1 MLKKK
6 IGIYA
11 LILAMAAA
19 GLAGCGTTEKANP
32 SEKPLSKS
40 GDKEGDKSFSVV
52 CTIFPEY
59 DWTKEILGEHADDA
73 EITYLLDNGIDLHN
87 YQPTADDILT
97 ISSCDLFVY
106 VGGES
111 DEWVENALAEAT
123 NKDMKVINLMDV
135 LGDSAKVEELKE
147 GMQESEHEHSHDH
160 NTDFEDYDVKDRTLS
175 EWDGSWQSTYPL
187 LLDGSL
193 DEVWEHKAEEDDTM
207 SAEDYKKKYT
217 TAYETDVVTININAP
232 EIEYVTAEKS
242 IKAEYD
248 YSGFYIRT
256 KDDGS
261 KQVRYKFEKKSGDD
275 SAAKYIVFSDHNI
288 EPSEPEHFHLY
299 SGNDGFDTLVEEGTH
314 FPTYYPSALTADD
327 IVEEMTGGES
337 HDHDHSK
344 EVSTF
349 EDDEVKDRSLSD
361 WAGEWQSAYPLVLD
375 GSLDEAWEHK
385 SEDGSMTAEE
395 YKDYYTIGYKT
406 DISSV
411 KIDGDNITF
420 TYDDGKTVSSDYEY
434 TGYFIQN
441 WSTGTKAAMYRFEA
455 VDKESGAPVYIE
467 FNDHMIEP
475 EKAEHFHLRMSNE
488 SYDAIVDP
496 EGNWPT
502 FFDAALTPDEVCDEV
517 IGHGHSDE
525 DEDEE
530 EHEHEDEHEE
540 EHEDEHEHHHEEG
553 EEEYDEHVWLSVKN
567 AKTICGAIEKELEAI
582 DPDNAADYKANLE
595 SYTAKLDEL
604 DNSFKTLVDSAS
616 SKTLV
621 FGDRFPF
628 RYFVDDYGLD
638 YYAAFIGCSAETEA
652 SFETIAFLADKVNEL
667 DCGTIFTLENSS
679 KDIANSI
686 ISASGKSAEIAE
698 LNSLQ
703 SISADDIANGTS
715 YLSIMQ
721 KNYDVLAGVLK

>member
-19 GLAGCGTTEKANP
+19 GLAGCGTAEKANS

-40 GDKEGDKSFSVV
+40 GGKEGNKSFSVV

-73 EITYLLDNGIDLHN
+73 EITYLLDNGVDLHN
-87 YQPTADDILT
+87 YQPTADDILK

-111 DEWVENALAEAT
+111 DEWVENALAEA
-123 NKDMKVINLMDV
+123 NNEDMKVVELMDV

-147 GMQESEHEHSHDH
+147 GMQEDEHE
-160 NTDFEDYDVKDRTLS
+160 
-175 EWDGSWQSTYPL
+175 
-187 LLDGSL
+187 
-193 DEVWEHKAEEDDTM
+193 
-207 SAEDYKKKYT
+207 
-217 TAYETDVVTININAP
+217 
-232 EIEYVTAEKS
+232 
-242 IKAEYD
+242 
-248 YSGFYIRT
+248 
-256 KDDGS
+256 
-261 KQVRYKFEKKSGDD
+261 
-275 SAAKYIVFSDHNI
+275 
-288 EPSEPEHFHLY
+288 
-299 SGNDGFDTLVEEGTH
+299 
-314 FPTYYPSALTADD
+314 
-327 IVEEMTGGES
+327 

-420 TYDDGKTVSSDYEY
+420 TYDDGKTVNSDYEY

-530 EHEHEDEHEE
+530 EHEHEEEHEE